1 MWAEGTRQSWA
12 HGEPI
17 LVTCPFLSKQRQ
29 APLLEARQN
38 PGLHLRFC
46 LSRASGLESAAWTS
60 SASVRALPPAR
71 PWLVLPQLQAV
82 VLTCPWWRWPGVS
95 STLFLHSANRFWV
108 LHWHLLSE
116 GAWSLGLASELVAT
130 VAGDASVGRL
140 LASSTREHHLISVF
154 LHRTKWFQ

>member
-1 MWAEGTRQSWA
+1 MGVSLSDLCSPSAPVGLMWAEGTRQSWT

-29 APLLEARQN
+29 ALLLEARQN

-95 STLFLHSANRFWV
+95 STLFTLQTGFGSCTGTFCLRGPGVWGWQV
-108 LHWHLLSE
+108 SWWPPWQE
-116 GAWSLGLASELVAT
+116 MP
-130 VAGDASVGRL
+130 
-140 LASSTREHHLISVF
+140 
-154 LHRTKWFQ
+154 Q

>member
-1 MWAEGTRQSWA
+1 MGVSLSDLCSPSAPVGLMWAEGTRQSWA

-82 VLTCPWWRWPGVS
+82 VLTCPWWRWPGVG
-95 STLFLHSANRFWV
+95 STLFTLQTGFGSCTGTFCLRGPGVWGWQV
-108 LHWHLLSE
+108 SWWPPWQE
-116 GAWSLGLASELVAT
+116 MP
-130 VAGDASVGRL
+130 
-140 LASSTREHHLISVF
+140 
-154 LHRTKWFQ
+154 Q

>member
-1 MWAEGTRQSWA
+1 MGVSLSDLCSPSAPVGLMWAEGTRQSWA

-46 LSRASGLESAAWTS
+46 LSRASGLESAVWTS

-82 VLTCPWWRWPGVS
+82 VLSCPWWRWPGVS
-95 STLFLHSANRFWV
+95 STRFTLQTGFGSCTGTFCLRGPGVWGWQV
-108 LHWHLLSE
+108 SWWPPWQE
-116 GAWSLGLASELVAT
+116 MP
-130 VAGDASVGRL
+130 
-140 LASSTREHHLISVF
+140 
-154 LHRTKWFQ
+154 Q

>member
-46 LSRASGLESAAWTS
+46 LSRASGLESAVWTS

-82 VLTCPWWRWPGVS
+82 VLTCPWWRWPGVG
-95 STLFLHSANRFWV
+95 STLFTLQTGFGSCTGTFCLRGPGVW
-108 LHWHLLSE
+108 
-116 GAWSLGLASELVAT
+116 GLASELVAT